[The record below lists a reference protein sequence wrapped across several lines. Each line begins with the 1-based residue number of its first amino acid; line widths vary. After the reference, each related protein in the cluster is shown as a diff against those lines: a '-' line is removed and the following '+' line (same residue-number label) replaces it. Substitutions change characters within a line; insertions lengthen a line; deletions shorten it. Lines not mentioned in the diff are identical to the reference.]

1 MWTWLAVGSAAY
13 LAFLACV
20 IVVLRAAKARA
31 RAERAVD
38 ARELGSPSPSPPA
51 VDRAGSD
58 PGSAAGPAADG
69 RPAEASVEDE
79 AARAHP
85 DPEPG
90 ESGEPVRGRVP
101 GPAAPP
107 NPPTSRMRAEVEP
120 FPPTRSG

>member
-20 IVVLRAAKARA
+20 IVVLRAAKTRA

-38 ARELGSPSPSPPA
+38 AREFGSPSPSPPA
-51 VDRAGSD
+51 VERAGPD
-58 PGSAAGPAADG
+58 PGSAAGPAVDG

-85 DPEPG
+85 EPG
-90 ESGEPVRGRVP
+90 ESGEPVRGCVP
-101 GPAAPP
+101 GPVAPP
-107 NPPTSRMRAEVEP
+107 HPPTSRLR
-120 FPPTRSG
+120 G

>member
-38 ARELGSPSPSPPA
+38 AREFGSPSPSPPA
-51 VDRAGSD
+51 VER
-58 PGSAAGPAADG
+58 AGPAADG

-90 ESGEPVRGRVP
+90 ESGEPVRGCVP
-101 GPAAPP
+101 GPVAPP
-107 NPPTSRMRAEVEP
+107 NPPTSRLR
-120 FPPTRSG
+120 G